1 MGQAAAHPLRVA
13 LEPARTRV
21 RRGHEGEPGGE
32 IHGAG
37 GPGNDDTPVLERLP
51 QAFQGV
57 APKLAQLIEE
67 EDSVVSEWSGM
78 SPPRLRGQTESPSD
92 PDATLGAGRPS
103 LPAASS
109 CPLGASGDRPEVSLA
124 AVPSPGR
131 RSSPLGR
138 PAGDRTTKAAQ
149 QGGGRSTRTGSRG
162 P

>member
-67 EDSVVSEWSGM
+67 EDSVVCQRDLTRSQE
-78 SPPRLRGQTESPSD
+78 
-92 PDATLGAGRPS
+92 AGT
-103 LPAASS
+103 PAKQA
-109 CPLGASGDRPEVSLA
+109 R
-124 AVPSPGR
+124 
-131 RSSPLGR
+131 
-138 PAGDRTTKAAQ
+138 AGDRMV
-149 QGGGRSTRTGSRG
+149 RRPERTD
-162 P
+162 